1 MGSAVSGVLCPKQ
14 KWPVTLMGHEGGVNA
29 ICIRTDGS
37 LIATAS
43 EDSTARVWESVTFS
57 LESQMTGHT
66 QYISCIDMNED
77 VVVTGSA
84 DKLIK
89 KWDIFSGCHLVTYSG
104 HESVITKVLIHGNHL
119 FSAALDKT
127 ARHWDLK
134 SGDCL
139 HIYHGHS
146 KAISC
151 LLFINLMTQ
160 DRRPER
166 RKSRSKIERKLS
178 TTTRFSS
185 AQHKALLITG
195 NTICIVVM
203 EGYHV
208 IATGSADNTA
218 RAWTLQS
225 DNNIV
230 IFKGH
235 GSAVLCMAASEP
247 DRELF
252 TGSSDGTARSWNVET
267 GQAIRVFEG
276 HQAPVTCLQVG

>member
-1 MGSAVSGVLCPKQ
+1 MGSGISGALSPKQ
-14 KWPVTLMGHEGGVNA
+14 KWPVALVGHEGSVNA
-29 ICIRTDGS
+29 ICIRADGS

-89 KWDIFSGCHLVTYSG
+89 KWDIFSGCHLLTFTG
-104 HESVITKVLIHGNHL
+104 HESIITRVLIHGNHL

-134 SGDCL
+134 TGDCL
-139 HIYHGHS
+139 HTYLGHS
-146 KAISC
+146 KSISS

-178 TTTRFSS
+178 TTTTRFSS

-195 NTICIVVM
+195 NI
-203 EGYHV
+203 
-208 IATGSADNTA
+208 
-218 RAWTLQS
+218 
-225 DNNIV
+225 
-230 IFKGH
+230 
-235 GSAVLCMAASEP
+235 
-247 DRELF
+247 
-252 TGSSDGTARSWNVET
+252 
-267 GQAIRVFEG
+267 
-276 HQAPVTCLQVG
+276 